1 MLARSSLGAGWESNH
16 YEEPRR
22 VPRASFDFSR
32 RLGPAGRIP
41 GLACGPSGGILGAI
55 RRSRANPSKGIVEI
69 K

>member
-16 YEEPRR
+16 YEEPR

-55 RRSRANPSKGIVEI
+55 RRSRADPGGGILEI